1 MNHISDYIQSRKRRH
16 PGEPFNAFI
25 YDLAELKR
33 NAMRIVASLPAGA
46 KYFYAIKAN
55 SDKKMIETLLPI
67 VDGFE
72 VASLGE
78 VEKVREI
85 SGSADIIFGGPGKTD
100 DEIENALRH
109 RVSLL
114 HVESIAELLRTNWIA
129 DRLGLKADILLRVN
143 LRGPLPAGTLQ
154 MCGVPSQF
162 GIDEADIPHAIEV
175 TESCPYISLRGFH
188 FHSMSNQLEAPQH
201 AAMVGHYM
209 KRARLWQ
216 RQYGFDLRYVNA
228 GGGIG
233 INYEKLDAPFE
244 WNTFVR
250 MLEQIIEKESEGN
263 APCPEILFECGR
275 YTAASCGYYAAEV
288 LDMKQIGD
296 SNFAVLNGGLHQF
309 LLPGAWKHRHPFFIV
324 PVDGWS
330 YPLPRTEINDRP
342 VTIVGRMNSPR
353 DIIARD
359 EYVARL
365 RIGDVLVFPYAGAY
379 GWAISAH
386 DFSSLQHPE
395 FVYMP

>member
-1 MNHISDYIQSRKRRH
+1 MNHITDYIQSWKHRH
-16 PGEPFNAFI
+16 PDEPFNAFI
-25 YDLAELKR
+25 YDLDELRR
-33 NAMRIVASLPAGA
+33 NAARIVASLPAGA

-55 SDKKMIETLLPI
+55 SDKKMLETLLPI

-100 DEIENALRH
+100 GEIENALRL

-129 DRLGLKADILLRVN
+129 ERMGMKADILLRVN
-143 LRGPLPAGTLQ
+143 LRGPLPSGTLQ

-162 GIDEADIPHAIEV
+162 GIDEADIPQAIEI
-175 TESCPYISLRGFH
+175 TESCPSISLRGFH
-188 FHSMSNQLEAPQH
+188 FHSMSNQLDAPQH
-201 AAMVGHYM
+201 AAMVGHYVE
-209 KRARLWQ
+209 RARQWQ
-216 RQYGFDLRYVNA
+216 KQYGFDLRYVNA
-228 GGGIG
+228 GGGVG
-233 INYEKLDAPFE
+233 INYEKLEAPFE
-244 WNTFVR
+244 WDTFVR
-250 MLEQIIEKESEGN
+250 MLEHIIEKESEGN

-288 LDMKQIGD
+288 LDIKHNGD
-296 SNFAVLNGGLHQF
+296 TSFAVLNGGLHQF

-324 PVDGWS
+324 PVDGWP
-330 YPLPRTEINDRP
+330 YPLSRVEINDRP

-353 DIIARD
+353 DILAQNENI
-359 EYVARL
+359 ARL
-365 RIGDVLVFPYAGAY
+365 RIGDVIVFPYAGAY
-379 GWAISAH
+379 GWSISAH
-386 DFSSLQHPE
+386 DFSSLQHPK
-395 FVYMP
+395 FLYIP

>member
-1 MNHISDYIQSRKRRH
+1 MNHISDYIQSWKSRH
-16 PGEPFNAFI
+16 RGEPFNAFI
-25 YDLAELKR
+25 YDLGELKR

-55 SDKKMIETLLPI
+55 SDQKMIETLLPI

-78 VEKVREI
+78 AEKVREI

-100 DEIENALRH
+100 GEIENALRH

-114 HVESIAELLRTNWIA
+114 HVESIAELHRTNWIA
-129 DRLGLKADILLRVN
+129 DRLGMKADILLRVN

-162 GIDEADIPHAIEV
+162 GIDEADIPQAIEIAG
-175 TESCPYISLRGFH
+175 SCASISLRGFH
-188 FHSMSNQLEAPQH
+188 FHSMSNQLDAQQH
-201 AAMVGHYM
+201 AAMVRHYM
-209 KRARLWQ
+209 ERARQWQ
-216 RQYGFDLRYVNA
+216 SQYGFDLRYVNA

-233 INYEKLDAPFE
+233 INYEKLEAPFD
-244 WNTFVR
+244 WDTFIR
-250 MLEQIIEKESEGN
+250 LLGHIIEKEPDGN
-263 APCPEILFECGR
+263 AQCPEILFECGR

-288 LDMKQIGD
+288 LDIKQIGD
-296 SNFAVLNGGLHQF
+296 SSFAVINGGLHQF

-324 PVDGWS
+324 PVDGWP
-330 YPLPRTEINDRP
+330 YPLSRIEINDRP

-353 DIIARD
+353 DILTHNENVD
-359 EYVARL
+359 RL
-365 RIGDVLVFPYAGAY
+365 RIGDVVVFPYAGAY
-379 GWAISAH
+379 GWSISAH

-395 FVYMP
+395 FLYMP